1 MDKVLK
7 ALGAYTAVVGIVALV
22 TGKNSWSGKFSE
34 ILWLLLSMYIALVPT
49 ALIVA
54 GISNLPKNVL
64 DVDKWSDAQ
73 AIFAAGAVNLGL
85 AFVIRYAVLD
95 PGTRTPSTGSA
106 VAGAVLLAVPF
117 VLMTFRSLGA
127 PAKA

>member
-7 ALGAYTAVVGIVALV
+7 ALGAYSAVVGAVALV
-22 TGKNSWSGKFSE
+22 TGKDSWSGKFSE

-49 ALIVA
+49 GLIVA
-54 GISNLPKNVL
+54 AITNLPKHVL

-73 AIFAAGAVNLGL
+73 AIFAAGAVNLSL
-85 AFVIRYAVLD
+85 AFVIRYALLD

-106 VAGAVLLAVPF
+106 VAGAVLLAIPF
-117 VLMTFRSLGA
+117 VLMAFRSLGA

>member
-1 MDKVLK
+1 
-7 ALGAYTAVVGIVALV
+7 V
-22 TGKNSWSGKFSE
+22 TGKDSWSGKFSE

-95 PGTRTPSTGSA
+95 PCTRTPSTGSA